1 MLERICCII
10 SRKSCIMS
18 DVITFTESILYNKER
33 MTGISFDENF
43 LNDIYNMAN
52 PYSCVTVFG
61 KP

>member
-18 DVITFTESILYNKER
+18 EVITFTESILYNKER

-43 LNDIYNMAN
+43 LNDIYNMAI
-52 PYSCVTVFG
+52 PIHA
-61 KP
+61 